1 MGTST
6 FSGPLQAGTIRQ
18 GQYSNVEPV
27 KLAAALNIQ
36 AVAALTTDY
45 GPIYIPAGSTVV
57 AMTTYTGTAF
67 TGATAT
73 IAIGS
78 TVGGGEYVAATTVK
92 AAGTFAH
99 TLVSGALGSFGTAGS
114 GLMNT
119 ATDATV
125 SALAGA
131 PTTPLYV
138 RITQTATTTAVGTA
152 TLVIQYIQNAV

>member
-1 MGTST
+1 VLPA
-6 FSGPLQAGTIRQ
+6 FNPAV
-18 GQYSNVEPV
+18 Y
-27 KLAAALNIQ
+27 LAQPALR
-36 AVAALTTDY
+36 
-45 GPIYIPAGSTVV
+45 PAYQQIV
-57 AMTTYTGTAF
+57 

-73 IAIGS
+73 IAVGS

-125 SALAGA
+125 SALAGV

-152 TLVIQYIQNAV
+152 TLVVQYVQNAA

>member
-1 MGTST
+1 MSTST
-6 FSGPLQAGTIRQ
+6 FSGPLQAGTVRQ

-27 KLAAALNIQ
+27 KLASALNIQ

-67 TGATAT
+67 TGGSANITV
-73 IAIGS
+73 GS
-78 TVGGGEYVAATTVK
+78 TVGGGEYVASTTVK
-92 AAGTFAH
+92 ANATFAH
-99 TLVSGALGSFGTAGS
+99 TLVVTALGSFGTAGS

-119 ATDATV
+119 PADATV

-152 TLVIQYIQNAV
+152 TLVVQFIQNS

>member
-6 FSGPLQAGTIRQ
+6 FSGPLNAGTIRQ
-18 GQYSNVEPV
+18 GAYDNAYPV

-73 IAIGS
+73 ISVGS

-131 PTTPLYV
+131 PTTPIYV

>member
-6 FSGPLQAGTIRQ
+6 FSGPIQTGTLRQ

-27 KLAAALNIQ
+27 KLVSVLNIQ

-73 IAIGS
+73 IAVGS

-125 SALAGA
+125 SALAGV

-152 TLVIQYIQNAV
+152 TLVVQYVQNAA

>member
-6 FSGPLQAGTIRQ
+6 FSGPIQSGTVRQ
-18 GQYSNVEPV
+18 GAYTNTGAVQ
-27 KLAAALNIQ
+27 LAETLSIQ

-45 GPIYIPAGSTVV
+45 GPLYLPANSTVI
-57 AMTTYTGTAF
+57 AMTTFTGTAF

-73 IAIGS
+73 ISVGS
-78 TVGGGEYVAATTVK
+78 TLGGAEYVAATTVK

-99 TLVSGALGSFGTAGS
+99 TLVAGALGDKATAGS

-119 ATDATV
+119 PANSTI
-125 SALAGA
+125 SGLAGA
-131 PTTPLYV
+131 PTTPIYV

-152 TLVIQYIQNAV
+152 TLVVQYVQN

>member
-6 FSGPLQAGTIRQ
+6 FSGPLQAGTVRQ
-18 GQYSNVEPV
+18 GAYANIGAVQ
-27 KLAAALNIQ
+27 LAETLSIQ

-45 GPIYIPAGSTVV
+45 GPIYLPANSTVIS
-57 AMTTYTGTAF
+57 MTTFTGTAF

-73 IAIGS
+73 ISIGS
-78 TVGGGEYVAATTVK
+78 TLGGAEYVAATTVK

-99 TLVSGALGSFGTAGS
+99 TLVAGALGDKATAGS

-119 ATDATV
+119 PANSTISD
-125 SALAGA
+125 LAGA
-131 PTTPLYV
+131 PTTPIYV

-152 TLVIQYIQNAV
+152 TLVVQYIQN